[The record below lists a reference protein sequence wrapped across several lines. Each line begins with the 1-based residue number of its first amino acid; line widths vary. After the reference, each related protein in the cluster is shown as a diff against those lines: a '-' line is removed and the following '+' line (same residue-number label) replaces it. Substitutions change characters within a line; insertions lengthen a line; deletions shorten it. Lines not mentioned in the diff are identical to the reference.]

1 MAYSVP
7 PLPYD
12 YGALAP
18 VIDEQTM
25 KLHHDKHHQAYVD
38 RLNEAVQSDS
48 SLQGRD
54 LADILSRAADLPKVV
69 RNNGGGHWNHSFFWE
84 AMTKPQSTEPQ
95 GELKDA
101 ITSKWGSLDSF
112 KEKFNAAGVGQFGS
126 GWVWLVATDGGSL
139 EIASTPNQD
148 NPLMDVVDVR
158 GTPILG
164 NDVWEHAYYL
174 TYQNRRADY
183 LKAWWDVVDWDK
195 ASERLQAAGR
205 KEAVLSL

>member
-1 MAYSVP
+1 MAYALP

-12 YGALAP
+12 HGALEP

-25 KLHHDKHHQAYVD
+25 RLHHGKHHQAYVD
-38 RLNEAVQSDS
+38 NLNKAVDADA

-54 LADILSRAADLPKVV
+54 LQDLLSGASKLPKVV

-84 AMTKPQSTEPQ
+84 AMRPGGGEPR
-95 GELKDA
+95 GELRDA
-101 ITSKWGSLDSF
+101 IASKWGSLDKF
-112 KEKFNAAGVGQFGS
+112 QEAFNAAGTGQFGS
-126 GWVWLVATDGGSL
+126 GWVWLIATSDGSL
-139 EIASTPNQD
+139 EIGATPNQD
-148 NPLMDVVDVR
+148 NPLMDVAEVR

-183 LKAWWDVVDWDK
+183 LKAWWQVVDWDK
-195 ASERLQAAGR
+195 ASERLAAAGR
-205 KEAVLSL
+205 RQSEPA

>member
-1 MAYSVP
+1 MAFTLP
-7 PLPYD
+7 KLPYGHD
-12 YGALAP
+12 SLAP

-25 KLHHDKHHQAYVD
+25 TLHHTKHHQAYVD
-38 RLNEAVQSDS
+38 NLNKAVDGDP
-48 SLQGRD
+48 SLQGKSLEEL
-54 LADILSRAADLPKVV
+54 LASISNAPKAV

-84 AMTKPQSTEPQ
+84 SMAPGGKEAS

-101 ITSKWGSLDSF
+101 ITSKWGSLDQF
-112 KEKFNAAGVGQFGS
+112 KDAFNQAGVGQFGS
-126 GWVWLVATDGGSL
+126 GWVWLVATSGGL
-139 EIASTPNQD
+139 EIAATPNQD
-148 NPLMDVVDVR
+148 NPMMDVVDVR

-195 ASERLQAAGR
+195 AAERLQSAGQR
-205 KEAVLSL
+205 QSETA